1 MTRPGARSLIS
12 FMKKEAMLQGP
23 VWGHLPRFL
32 SEREL
37 RDGSL
42 YPVRRNT
49 CLEGS
54 RSWWGP
60 AP

>member
-12 FMKKEAMLQGP
+12 FMKKEVILQGTA
-23 VWGHLPRFL
+23 WGHLPRFL

-42 YPVRRNT
+42 YPMRGNT
-49 CLEGS
+49 CLEAS
-54 RSWWGP
+54 RSWWGRVP
-60 AP
+60 